1 MSKRSLET
9 DSYIASAA
17 FEQLSYTNRKEYVDW
32 VTEAKREATRQKR
45 MATAIEWMTEGR
57 PRNWKYMKDWR

>member
-1 MSKRSLET
+1 MPMRSLET

-45 MATAIEWMTEGR
+45 MATAIEWMIEGR
-57 PRNWKYMKDWR
+57 PRNWKYMKKWR